1 VVGILASTTLS
12 IIEEINN
19 AVKDS
24 IIKRVT
30 ILGTKGGI
38 GKSTLAFM
46 LSKALASRGKSV
58 MFIEGDLTNTISS
71 TIGIKGD
78 GFITNIVDD
87 KDPYDTS

>member
-1 VVGILASTTLS
+1 
-12 IIEEINN
+12 
-19 AVKDS
+19 
-24 IIKRVT
+24 
-30 ILGTKGGI
+30 
-38 GKSTLAFM
+38 M